1 MKFQIA
7 SPSHY
12 FMDLDL
18 PWELPLAE
26 WPADLFVPVARGIH
40 RNVVGFV
47 ARSDKVYALKE
58 LAQNIAEKEYRLLRE
73 LEEMG
78 LPVVEPIGLVT
89 ERDQTLSSQAD
100 PSPEERS
107 NLAGRALLITRYLDG
122 ALPYRVI
129 IERGTNATQLQQM
142 LDALAEL
149 LVRLHL
155 YGFYWGDCSLSN
167 ALFRR
172 DAGLLAAYLVD
183 AETGELLPE
192 LTDARREYDLDT
204 AFTNL
209 AGDLMD
215 LEALL
220 GGLPGGLDAVTL
232 AEQLVNRYHALWDEL
247 KSDQVFSST
256 EQYLVE
262 RRIQRLNELGFDV
275 EEIQLESVE
284 GGSRIRM
291 RAKVVEPW
299 HHKRIIQD
307 LTGLRVEENQARR
320 LLNDLNRYRAMLS
333 RQAGHDVPEAVAA
346 YRWLYEVFQP
356 AIDQIPEALKGS
368 LDDAE
373 LYHELLEHRWYLSER
388 RQQDVGMDATVK
400 SYVDDVLKK
409 RSPAPISPTSITRGN
424 S

>member
-12 FMDLDL
+12 FTDLEL
-18 PWELPLAE
+18 PWSKHLTE
-26 WPADLFVPVARGIH
+26 WPDELFVPVARGIH
-40 RNVVGFV
+40 RNVVRFV
-47 ARSDKVYALKE
+47 PRGDKVYALKE
-58 LAQNIAEKEYRLLRE
+58 LAQHIAEKEYRLLRE
-73 LEEMG
+73 LGELG
-78 LPVVEPIGLVT
+78 LPVVEPICVVT
-89 ERDQTLSSQAD
+89 ERDKTLSGRAKPND
-100 PSPEERS
+100 GMDMT
-107 NLAGRALLITRYLDG
+107 GRALLITEYLDG

-129 IERGTNATQLQQM
+129 IERGTTEKRLHHM

-155 YGFYWGDCSLSN
+155 SGFYWGDCSLSN

-172 DAGLLAAYLVD
+172 DAGQLAAYLVD

-192 LTDARREYDLDT
+192 LSTGRRQYDLEV

-215 LEALL
+215 IEALL
-220 GGLPGGLDAVTL
+220 GGLPGGLDPVEL
-232 AEQLVNRYHALWDEL
+232 AESLLSRYNTLWDEL
-247 KSDQVFSST
+247 MSDQIFSRD

-262 RRIQRLNELGFDV
+262 QRIQRLNNMGFDV

-284 GGSRIRM
+284 EGQRMRM

-299 HHKRIIQD
+299 HHKRILNT

-320 LLNDLNRYRAMLS
+320 LLNDLNRYRAWWS
-333 RQAGHDVPEAVAA
+333 GEAGREIPESLAA
-346 YRWLYEVFQP
+346 YRWLSEIFQP
-356 AIDQIPEALKGS
+356 SINALPSELRGE

-373 LYHELLEHRWYLSER
+373 LYHEILEHRWFISESSKT
-388 RQQDVGMDATVK
+388 DVGLQTAVQ
-400 SYVDDVLKK
+400 SYIDNVLRQ
-409 RSPAPISPTSITRGN
+409 RSVADHSDTALFQESR
-424 S
+424 

>member
-7 SPSHY
+7 SPRHY
-12 FMDLDL
+12 FTDLHM
-18 PWELPLAE
+18 PWEKHLNE
-26 WPADLFVPVARGIH
+26 WPPELFVPVAKGIH
-40 RNVVGFV
+40 RNVVGFI
-47 ARSDKVYALKE
+47 ARGEKVYALKE

-73 LEEMG
+73 LEELG
-78 LPVVEPIGLVT
+78 LPVVEPIGIVT
-89 ERDQTLSSQAD
+89 ERDQTLAGRQTQAGGI
-100 PSPEERS
+100 S
-107 NLAGRALLITRYLDG
+107 LVGRALLITRYLDG

-129 IERGTNATQLQQM
+129 IERGTSKLQLQQM

-155 YGFYWGDCSLSN
+155 SGFYWGDCSLSN

-192 LTDARREYDLDT
+192 LSDGRREYDLDT

-220 GGLPGGLDAVTL
+220 GQLPGELDPVTL
-232 AEQLVNRYHALWDEL
+232 AEQLVARYESLWHEL
-247 KSDQVFSST
+247 KSDQVFSAD

-262 RRIQRLNELGFDV
+262 RRIHRLNQLGFDV
-275 EEIQLESVE
+275 DEIQLESVE

-299 HHKRIIQD
+299 HHKRIMHS
-307 LTGLRVEENQARR
+307 LTGLKVEENQARR
-320 LLNDLNRYRAMLS
+320 LLNDLNRYRARWS
-333 RQAGHDVPEAVAA
+333 REDGREVPQAVAA
-346 YRWLYEVFQP
+346 YRWLHEVFYP
-356 AIDQIPEALKGS
+356 TLATVPTSLRGD

-373 LYHELLEHRWYLSER
+373 IYHEILEHRWYLSEAASSDIGLTTAV
-388 RQQDVGMDATVK
+388 Q
-400 SYVDDVLKK
+400 SYIDDVLRLRDNRAQNK
-409 RSPAPISPTSITRGN
+409 IGLF
-424 S
+424 

>member
-12 FMDLDL
+12 FTDLDM
-18 PWELPLAE
+18 PWEKHLSD
-26 WPADLFVPVARGIH
+26 WPEELFVPVARGIH
-40 RNVVGFV
+40 RNVVGFIS
-47 ARSDKVYALKE
+47 RGEKVYALKE
-58 LAQNIAEKEYRLLRE
+58 LAQAIAEKEYRLLRE

-78 LPVVEPIGLVT
+78 LPVVEPIGIVT
-89 ERDQTLSSQAD
+89 ERDKTLAGRQ
-100 PSPEERS
+100 PEPEGIS
-107 NLAGRALLITRYLDG
+107 LEGRALLITRYLDG

-129 IERGTNATQLQQM
+129 IERGTSRHQLEQM

-155 YGFYWGDCSLSN
+155 SGFYWGDCSLSN

-172 DAGLLAAYLVD
+172 DAGQLAAYLVD

-192 LTDARREYDLDT
+192 LTDARRDFDLEL

-220 GGLPGGLDAVTL
+220 EGLPGGLDPVEL
-232 AEQLVNRYHALWDEL
+232 AEALVDRYRELWHEL
-247 KSDQVFSST
+247 KSDQVFLSD
-256 EQYLVE
+256 EQYLVAK
-262 RRIQRLNELGFDV
+262 RIQRLNDLGFDV
-275 EEIQLESVE
+275 EEMQLESVE

-299 HHKRIIQD
+299 HHKRIIQS
-307 LTGLRVEENQARR
+307 LTGMKVEENQARR
-320 LLNDLNRYRAMLS
+320 LLNDLNRYRAWWSGESTREM
-333 RQAGHDVPEAVAA
+333 PEVVAA
-346 YRWLYEVFQP
+346 YRWLHEIFQP
-356 AIDQIPEALKGS
+356 AVDQIPVSLRGE

-373 LYHELLEHRWYLSER
+373 LYHEILEHRWYMSEALKK
-388 RQQDVGMDATVK
+388 DVGLQTAVE
-400 SYVDDVLKK
+400 SYVRDVLKK
-409 RSPAPISPTSITRGN
+409 RPPMAPGEAKLLQEKR
-424 S
+424 

>member
-12 FMDLDL
+12 FTDLDL
-18 PWELPLAE
+18 PWERHLTE
-26 WPADLFVPVARGIH
+26 WPQEFFVPVAKGIH

-47 ARSDKVYALKE
+47 ARGDKVYALKE
-58 LAQNIAEKEYRLLRE
+58 LAQPIAEKEYRLLRE
-73 LEEMG
+73 LEELG
-78 LPVVEPIGLVT
+78 LPVVEPIGIVT
-89 ERDQTLSSQAD
+89 ERDQTLLGRVTQSEHD
-100 PSPEERS
+100 
-107 NLAGRALLITRYLDG
+107 LKGRALLITRYLDG

-129 IERGTNATQLQQM
+129 IERGTSSLQLQQM

-149 LVRLHL
+149 MVRLHL
-155 YGFYWGDCSLSN
+155 SGFYWGDCSLSN

-192 LTDARREYDLDT
+192 LSDSRRDYDLEL

-220 GGLPGGLDAVTL
+220 GGLPGNLDPVEL
-232 AEQLVNRYHALWDEL
+232 AEKLVERYRDLWHEL
-247 KSDQVFSST
+247 KSDQVFSSD

-262 RRIQRLNELGFDV
+262 QRLQRLNELGFDV
-275 EEIQLESVE
+275 DEMQLESVE

-299 HHKRIIQD
+299 HHKRIIHN
-307 LTGLRVEENQARR
+307 LTGLKVEENQARR
-320 LLNDLNRYRAMLS
+320 LLNDINRYRAYWSGESGREM
-333 RQAGHDVPEAVAA
+333 PEVVAA
-346 YRWLYEVFQP
+346 YRWLTEVFQTT
-356 AIDQIPEALKGS
+356 IDRIPNALREG
-368 LDDAE
+368 LDEAE
-373 LYHELLEHRWYLSER
+373 LYHEILEHRWYMSER
-388 RQQDVGMDATVK
+388 ASQDIGLEQAVQ
-400 SYVDDVLKK
+400 SYVEDVLQ
-409 RSPAPISPTSITRGN
+409 RSESRLQKEARLLQEK
-424 S
+424 

>member
-12 FMDLDL
+12 FTDLDM
-18 PWELPLAE
+18 PWERHLTE
-26 WPADLFVPVARGIH
+26 WPEEFFVPVAKGIH
-40 RNVVGFV
+40 RNVVGFIS
-47 ARSDKVYALKE
+47 RGEKVYALKE
-58 LAQNIAEKEYRLLRE
+58 LAQPIAEKEYRLLRE
-73 LEEMG
+73 LEELG
-78 LPVVEPIGLVT
+78 LPVVEPIGIVT
-89 ERDQTLSSQAD
+89 ERDQTLSGRHYKGEHD
-100 PSPEERS
+100 
-107 NLAGRALLITRYLDG
+107 LKGRALLVTRYLDG

-129 IERGTNATQLQQM
+129 IERGTSKLQLQQM

-155 YGFYWGDCSLSN
+155 SGFYWGDCSLSN

-192 LTDARREYDLDT
+192 LSDSRRDYDLET

-220 GGLPGGLDAVTL
+220 EGLPGDLDPVEL
-232 AEQLVNRYHALWDEL
+232 AEDLVARYRSLWHEL
-247 KSDQVFSST
+247 KSDQVFSAD

-262 RRIQRLNELGFDV
+262 QRLQRLNSLGFDV
-275 EEIQLESVE
+275 DEIQLESVE

-299 HHKRIIQD
+299 HHKRIIHD

-320 LLNDLNRYRAMLS
+320 LLNDLNRYRAYW
-333 RQAGHDVPEAVAA
+333 AGLNGRDLPSAVAA
-346 YRWLYEVFQP
+346 YRWVTEVFQP
-356 AIDQIPEALKGS
+356 TIESIPENLRVG
-368 LDDAE
+368 LDEAE
-373 LYHELLEHRWYLSER
+373 LYHEVLEHRWFMSEKA
-388 RQQDVGMDATVK
+388 QQDIGLQTAVN
-400 SYVDDVLKK
+400 SYVEDVLQPRESRLQKEA
-409 RSPAPISPTSITRGN
+409 RFFQESR
-424 S
+424 

>member
-12 FMDLDL
+12 FTDLDM
-18 PWELPLAE
+18 PWERHLSE
-26 WPADLFVPVARGIH
+26 WPEEFFVPVAKGIH
-40 RNVVGFV
+40 RNVVGFI
-47 ARSDKVYALKE
+47 ARGDKVYALKE
-58 LAQNIAEKEYRLLRE
+58 LAQPIAEKEYRLLRE
-73 LEEMG
+73 LEELG
-78 LPVVEPIGLVT
+78 LPVVEPIGIVT
-89 ERDQTLSSQAD
+89 ERDQTLSGRQYRGEHD
-100 PSPEERS
+100 
-107 NLAGRALLITRYLDG
+107 LKGRALLITRYLDG

-129 IERGTNATQLQQM
+129 IERGTSKAQLQQM

-155 YGFYWGDCSLSN
+155 SGFYWGDCSLSN

-192 LTDARREYDLDT
+192 LTDARRDYDLET

-220 GGLPGGLDAVTL
+220 GGLPGDLDPVDL
-232 AEQLVNRYHALWDEL
+232 AEKLTERYRDLWHEL
-247 KSDQVFSST
+247 KSDQVFSSD

-262 RRIQRLNELGFDV
+262 QRLQRLNSLGFDLD
-275 EEIQLESVE
+275 EMQLESVE

-299 HHKRIIQD
+299 HHKRIIHS
-307 LTGLRVEENQARR
+307 LTGLKVEENQARR
-320 LLNDLNRYRAMLS
+320 LLNDLNRYRAYWS
-333 RQAGHDVPEAVAA
+333 GQAGRELPEAVAA
-346 YRWLYEVFQP
+346 YRWLTEIFQP
-356 AIDQIPEALKGS
+356 TIDTIPAGLREG
-368 LDDAE
+368 LDEAE
-373 LYHELLEHRWYLSER
+373 LYHEILEHRWYISER
-388 RQQDVGMDATVK
+388 AKQDIGLSTAVQ
-400 SYVDDVLKK
+400 SYIDDVLRHRESRLQKEA
-409 RSPAPISPTSITRGN
+409 RLFQESR
-424 S
+424 